1 MPMNMGNHI
10 SEAGKVDLVGLE
22 KGADRFFNGE
32 NNRHQQLTLCEWKIT
47 HFANMRIQND
57 PTKAW
62 VVGVV
67 YPDDTPCRGLHKDNA
82 ARR

>member
-10 SEAGKVDLVGLE
+10 SEARKVDLVGLE
-22 KGADRFFNGE
+22 KVANRLFNGE
-32 NNRHQQLTLCEWKIT
+32 NNRHQQLTLCERKIT

-57 PTKAW
+57 PTKAGI
-62 VVGVV
+62 VRIL
-67 YPDDTPCRGLHKDNA
+67 YTDDTPYRGLHKDNA